1 MFGRFFSNPAWMLK
15 IFYKMHKAQYTR
27 QAMQEMKDNF
37 FDGSTSSLVK
47 FFVNEEILSA
57 DEIRE
62 ILSMVSCFS
71 CARIRTFVS
80 TAQRC

>member
-1 MFGRFFSNPAWMLK
+1 
-15 IFYKMHKAQYTR
+15 MHKAQYTR

-62 ILSMVSCFS
+62 ILSMVS
-71 CARIRTFVS
+71 R
-80 TAQRC
+80 